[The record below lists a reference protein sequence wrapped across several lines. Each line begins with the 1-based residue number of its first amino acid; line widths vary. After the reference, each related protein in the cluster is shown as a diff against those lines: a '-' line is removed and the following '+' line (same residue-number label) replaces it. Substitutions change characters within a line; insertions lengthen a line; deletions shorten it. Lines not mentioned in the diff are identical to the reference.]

1 MTSRQRRV
9 QTLYEISLEIETG
22 ETLAE
27 TADRALSAY
36 LKKLNC
42 SAGGVFETTGGTD
55 GTNSTLVASI
65 PANPTRN
72 KLFCRARD
80 HLVDITTDLGH
91 SGSGRPDHTDRPT
104 TESSAPTPPRGVA
117 DVLPAS
123 RTVEGSGTY
132 YLFDL
137 PGFGVLILCKR
148 GGSIDIQTVSALE
161 PLNNSLGQAC
171 RANRRERSLRKQR
184 DRFEAI
190 FAATADPTVEV
201 FIKPD
206 GTEQLKRANDAF
218 KSTFGYSNKSI
229 QGRDLNGLIT
239 PDDRPVETDALT
251 ECLKAGEPFQREV
264 RRKIP
269 DGVGYFLFTA
279 VPVSAA
285 RRTEYFGVY
294 ADITDQRERELTL
307 QKLYAAAQDVLSG
320 DSPDQICRT
329 AVHTI
334 ESVLGYSNVGVH
346 LYDRGSGA
354 LEPVVTTA
362 AVRERLSVESIT
374 YTDRDSVVWDAYRR
388 GEPIR
393 IDDTDVFD
401 GRLPNEETPMGSA
414 VVVPVRNHGVVI
426 TSALKPNVFTDEDV
440 YFLRVLGQ
448 LTAIGL
454 DRKLNETGLRKTQE
468 VARSAL
474 QKQSHKKMVESALTE
489 LPEALDMPLIGIWK
503 NQPAQQRLEPVAET
517 DQSDQLFEDLPSFS
531 DGDSLAWRSFESK
544 STLVTSNVASHPD
557 AYNDETPIEEEVI
570 VPIGDFGVLIAG
582 STHTESFSDLD
593 VEILESLSTNLEVIA
608 EVINSRQDLDLLN
621 QVIARILRHNIR
633 NKLTTI
639 MGYTSQIES
648 TADEPIQ
655 GYARRALE
663 SCRAVEK
670 TSRHAREM
678 RTIVNKRSEI
688 TSVNLESA
696 IQSAVRNVRAEF
708 PDGEL
713 EVDIGDVP
721 TVTAHRE
728 LQTAFDHLI
737 RNGFEHNH
745 SNPPRVEVSVRQN
758 DKNIHVRVADNG
770 PGIDP
775 YELNVIDEHAESSL
789 EHGSG
794 AGLWIVDR
802 VVQYS
807 EAALTFDT
815 GPGTTATITFSD
827 R

>member
-9 QTLYEISLEIETG
+9 QTLYEISLGIETG

-42 SAGGVFETTGGTD
+42 SAGGVFETAGVAD
-55 GTNSTLVASI
+55 GAKPTLVASI

-72 KLFCRARD
+72 ELFCAARD
-80 HLVDITTDLGH
+80 RLVDIATDPGH
-91 SGSGRPDHTDRPT
+91 SASGRPGRTDRST
-104 TESSAPTPPRGVA
+104 TEPSAATPARGVA
-117 DVLPAS
+117 DALPAS
-123 RTVEGSGTY
+123 GTVEGAGTY

-137 PGFGVLILCKR
+137 PGFGVLVLCKR
-148 GGSIDIQTVSALE
+148 GGSLDIKTVSALE
-161 PLNNSLGQAC
+161 PLNDRLGQAC
-171 RANRRERSLRKQR
+171 RANRRERSLRRQR

-201 FIKPD
+201 VIEAD
-206 GTEQLKRANDAF
+206 GTERLNRANDAF
-218 KSTFGYSNKSI
+218 ESTFGYSDESI
-229 QGRDLNGLIT
+229 RGRDLNELIT
-239 PDDRPVETDALT
+239 PDDQPVETDALT
-251 ECLKAGEPFQREV
+251 QTLEAGEPFQREV
-264 RRKIP
+264 RRETP
-269 DGVGYFLFTA
+269 DGIGYFLFTA
-279 VPVSAA
+279 VPVGAA
-285 RRTEYFGVY
+285 HRTEYFGVY

-307 QKLYAAAQDVLSG
+307 QKLYAAAQDVLTG
-320 DSPDQICRT
+320 DSRDQICRT
-329 AVHTI
+329 AVRTV
-334 ESVLGYSNVGVH
+334 ESVLGHSNVGVH

-393 IDDTDVFD
+393 IDDTDAFD
-401 GRLPNEETPMGSA
+401 GRLPNEETPVGSA
-414 VVVPVRNHGVVI
+414 VVVPVRKHGVVV
-426 TSALKPNVFTDEDV
+426 TSALKPNGFKDEDV

-454 DRKLNETGLRKTQE
+454 DRKLNERGLKKTQE

-474 QKQSHKKMVESALTE
+474 QKHSYEDMVEAALAE
-489 LPEALDMPLIGIWK
+489 LPEALNMPLMGIWK
-503 NQPAQQRLEPVAET
+503 TQPARQQLEPVAGT
-517 DQSDQLFEDLPSFS
+517 DRSDRLFGDLPSFS
-531 DGDSLAWRSFESK
+531 GDDSLAWRSFESK

-582 STHTESFSDLD
+582 STHAESFSDLD
-593 VEILESLSTNLEVIA
+593 AEILESLGTNLAVVA
-608 EVINSRQDLDLLN
+608 EVIDSRRDRDLLN
-621 QVIARILRHNIR
+621 QVIARILRHNVR
-633 NKLTTI
+633 NELTTI
-639 MGYTSQIES
+639 MGYASQIES
-648 TADEPIQ
+648 TADEPIRE
-655 GYARRALE
+655 YARRALE

-678 RTIVNKRSEI
+678 RTIVNKRSDI
-688 TSVNLESA
+688 TPVDLESA
-696 IQSAVRNVRAEF
+696 IRSAVRNVGAEF

-713 EVDIGDVP
+713 EVDIGDVR

-728 LQTAFDHLI
+728 LQTAFAHLI
-737 RNGFEHNH
+737 RNGFEHND
-745 SNPPRVEVSVRQN
+745 SDAPRVEVSVQQN
-758 DKNIHVRVADNG
+758 DESIRVRVSDNG

-775 YELNVIDEHAESSL
+775 CELDVIDEHAESSL

-802 VVQYS
+802 VVRYS

-815 GPGTTATITFSD
+815 GAGTTATITFSD